1 MQHTPHAEL
10 LPATAQDDSIDLLDL
25 LLTLRA
31 RWRLLVGI
39 PVAVAV
45 LAFGVTYLIPPT
57 YTSQTVFMPPQ
68 QQSQSMAS
76 SALESLGAMA
86 GLSGG
91 GGGLKSPADQ
101 YAALLSTRAVTDQ
114 LIDGFK
120 LMAVYDKKRRS
131 DTREKL
137 ADNTRILVGKKDGL
151 ITVEVDDTSPQRAA
165 DMANAYIDSLRKL
178 SDRLAIGEA
187 QQRRVFFEEQL
198 KLAQAGLIAAQ
209 QALQKSGFTQGA
221 LRTEPKAAAERYA
234 KLQADVAAAQI
245 KLEVMRRSLLDTT
258 PEVQSQRA
266 LVDGLREQLAK
277 AELPLGDDKS
287 DDYVS
292 KYRNFKY
299 QETLATMLARQYE
312 TARVDEAREGAL
324 VQVVDRAVPAEWKSK
339 PKRAAIAILAAI
351 AAFGLLTVW
360 LSARRVW
367 QRAGERRAD
376 AAALSA

>member
-31 RWRLLVGI
+31 RWRLLVGV

-45 LAFGVTYLIPPT
+45 LAFGITYLIPPT

-86 GLSGG
+86 GLSGSG
-91 GGGLKSPADQ
+91 GVKTPADQ

-114 LIDGFK
+114 LIDGYK
-120 LMAVYDKKRRS
+120 LMDVYDKKRRS

-137 ADNTRILVGKKDGL
+137 AENTRILVGKKDGL

-165 DMANAYIDSLRKL
+165 DIANSYIDSLRKL

-198 KLAQAGLIAAQ
+198 KRAQAGLVTAQ
-209 QALQKSGFTQGA
+209 QALQNSGFTQGA
-221 LRTEPKAAAERYA
+221 LRAEPKAAAERYA
-234 KLQADVAAAQI
+234 KLQADQASAQI
-245 KLEVMRRSLLDTT
+245 KLEVMRRSLLDNT
-258 PEVQSQRA
+258 PEVQAQRA

-299 QETLATMLARQYE
+299 QETLTTVLARQYE

-351 AAFGLLTVW
+351 AAFGVLTVW

-367 QRAGERRAD
+367 QRARERRAD
-376 AAALSA
+376 AAGVSA